1 MHLSKWIRSSFNLK
15 HIITIIAAVVCLV
28 AAMFLFSNSISSV
41 HEYQSFLNSRN
52 YNYSIVVDKNIDSNC
67 YALYNK
73 TITFSKNESL
83 NSTINA
89 VTLMETGNTHDKD
102 DFLFGYDYELLENEV
117 LISNNLA
124 IINGIKPGMT
134 IYSRSKITTSVD
146 SYIVKGVIADVYGIN
161 ESDTNMEKGVIVVG
175 ESDDYLTNIQ
185 TDYIYFYNT
194 DYSKINQQ
202 GANITGALNSVEKTK
217 TNLIKSHIFFSS
229 ITTGLITIII
239 VVTAI
244 LLLSFNFNVYLKKK
258 EYGVQTLNKSI
269 LFDLIAYFG
278 MLIIG
283 GSIVYAFSLLF
294 VRFAL
299 ESILIFLT
307 ILLVAFVCSYFCI
320 KKRMKG
326 R

>member
-1 MHLSKWIRSSFNLK
+1 MHLSKWNRSSFNLK

-278 MLIIG
+278 MTIIG